1 MPLDQLPIKQ
11 FFYFI
16 ILIICGLFAFVF
28 YEFHQ
33 VEEFESRLTKSGFKK
48 VKSGEHLSTLWD
60 GVLYFWT
67 RDEVKK
73 LSKYKK
79 NIGDIQ
85 VEFEHQLTDTKT
97 SRGGVS
103 WLPDI
108 RKSLIVT
115 GRRNKLSTKEH
126 FACDSNLSTRN
137 TRVQELGTFFE
148 EPKLANGIELHRC
161 YSNEAIKLLEGIKLP
176 VDSINLRGVVYPV
189 DGRLEVGI
197 VAIDIDSYLKQ
208 MDAVVVYYES
218 LTVPK

>member
-1 MPLDQLPIKQ
+1 MPVNQLPIKQ
-11 FFYFI
+11 FFYFL
-16 ILIICGLFAFVF
+16 ILVICGLFAFVF

-33 VEEFESRLTKSGFKK
+33 VEEFENKLSEQGFQRIKT
-48 VKSGEHLSTLWD
+48 GEKLSTLWD
-60 GVLYFWT
+60 GLLYFWT

-79 NIGDIQ
+79 VIDDIQ
-85 VEFEHQLTDTKT
+85 VEFEHELTDTKT

-108 RKSLIVT
+108 GKSLVVT
-115 GRRNKLSTKEH
+115 GRRNKLSAKDH
-126 FACDSNLSTRN
+126 FACDANLSTRN

-161 YSNEAIKLLEGIKLP
+161 YSDEAVKLLERIKLP
-176 VDSINLRGVVYPV
+176 VEKINLRGVVYPV
-189 DGRLEVGI
+189 NGRLEVGI

-208 MDAVVVYYES
+208 MDAVVVYYKS
-218 LTVPK
+218 LTTPK